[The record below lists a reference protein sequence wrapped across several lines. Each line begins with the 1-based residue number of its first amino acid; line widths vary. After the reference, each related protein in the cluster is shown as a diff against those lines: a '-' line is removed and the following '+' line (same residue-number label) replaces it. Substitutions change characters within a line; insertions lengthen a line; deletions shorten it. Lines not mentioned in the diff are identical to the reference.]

1 MPSLTCHVPS
11 LSLPP
16 LPRALLPAP
25 RPWRLASTA
34 SVPSP
39 SPPAT
44 RTLPT
49 PGAVPASQLR
59 ASPASGSPP
68 LCLVNSCSLSYLTH
82 GVPCRRLVSV
92 YEAPWARWALT

>member
-1 MPSLTCHVPS
+1 MPSLACHVPS

-25 RPWRLASTA
+25 RPWRLASTP

-49 PGAVPASQLR
+49 PGAAPASQLW
-59 ASPASGSPP
+59 ASPASGALPSAWPTPAHCHTSATVSP
-68 LCLVNSCSLSYLTH
+68 
-82 GVPCRRLVSV
+82 
-92 YEAPWARWALT
+92 AAAW

>member
-25 RPWRLASTA
+25 RPWRLASTP

-59 ASPASGSPP
+59 APPASGALPSAWPTPAHCHTSP
-68 LCLVNSCSLSYLTH
+68 T
-82 GVPCRRLVSV
+82 VSP
-92 YEAPWARWALT
+92 AAAW